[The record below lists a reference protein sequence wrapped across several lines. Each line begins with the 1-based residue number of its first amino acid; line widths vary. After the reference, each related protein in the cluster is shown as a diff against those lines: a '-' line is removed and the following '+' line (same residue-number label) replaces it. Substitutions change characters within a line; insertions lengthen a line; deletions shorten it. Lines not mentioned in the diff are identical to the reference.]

1 MSCAISS
8 ELALSR
14 AWALAATSFISMV
27 TKTKN
32 AMLTINSAIAI
43 GWPVIEPTA
52 AFKASLNGIAVYR
65 LRGITPNPTNVGS
78 IIYLD

>member
-1 MSCAISS
+1 
-8 ELALSR
+8 
-14 AWALAATSFISMV
+14 
-27 TKTKN
+27 
-32 AMLTINSAIAI
+32 MLTINSAIAI

>member
-8 ELALSR
+8 ELDLSR
-14 AWALAATSFISMV
+14 AWALDATSDISMV
-27 TKTKN
+27 TKTKK
-32 AMLTINSAIAI
+32 ATLTISRAIAI

-52 AFKASLNGIAVYR
+52 ALRASLNGIAVYR